1 MKKLLIILTI
11 FSIKANAQQLSLKDA
26 INIALKNSF
35 DIQIAKNNVE
45 ISTINNHISMA
56 GGLPTVTGTAS
67 NQESVI
73 NLNQKLNGG
82 TEITRNGA
90 ASNAL
95 TANVTGTML
104 LYNGYKVVTTKK
116 RLEEL
121 QHQNEQLLNA
131 QIQNTIAAVMVK
143 YYDVVRQQ
151 GYIKTLEQS
160 IALSKKQLELVEVK
174 QSIGLAN
181 NTDLYQSQIGLNTRL
196 QDLQTQKTI
205 IVQAKTDLLNLL
217 NLDPDSSI
225 TIMDT
230 ILVNNNVKMVDVLN
244 GINNNPQILSL
255 QQQIKI
261 NELLEKETASQKAV
275 SVRANVGVNLGRT
288 QQTAGQVLLNQSYGP
303 FVNVGVTIPI
313 YTGGTI
319 KRQQQ
324 MAAIN
329 TQNAKLQK
337 ENFLTDYKASAVK
350 TYQAYTSN
358 MELAKTQ
365 LNTFNITTQLT
376 SLVGQRYQLGQAT
389 ILDLQDAQR
398 SFEDAGYRLININYN
413 AKIAEIELLRLSGKL
428 GNY

>member
-45 ISTINNHISMA
+45 ISTINNHISIA

-67 NQESVI
+67 DQESVI

-90 ASNAL
+90 ASNNL

-104 LYNGYKVVTTKK
+104 LYNGYRVVTTKK

-160 IALSKKQLELVEVK
+160 IVLSKKQLELVQVK

-181 NTDLYQSQIGLNTRL
+181 NADLYQSQIGLNTRL

-205 IVQAKTDLLNLL
+205 INQAKTDLLNLL
-217 NLDPDSSI
+217 NLNPDSSI
-225 TIMDT
+225 AIIDT
-230 ILVNNNVKMVDVLN
+230 ILVNGSVKMVDVLN

-275 SVRANVGVNLGRT
+275 SVRANAGVNLGRT

-324 MAAIN
+324 VAAIN

-376 SLVGQRYQLGQAT
+376 NLVGQRYQLGQAT

-413 AKIAEIELLRLSGKL
+413 AKIAEIELLRLSGRL
-428 GNY
+428 GN

>member
-1 MKKLLIILTI
+1 MKKLLIILTV

-90 ASNAL
+90 ASNNL

-104 LYNGYKVVTTKK
+104 LYNGYRVVTTKK

-131 QIQNTIAAVMVK
+131 QIQNTIAAVMIK

-151 GYIKTLEQS
+151 GYTKTLEQS

-205 IVQAKTDLLNLL
+205 INQAKTDLLNLL
-217 NLDPDSSI
+217 NLNPDSSI
-225 TIMDT
+225 AIMDT

-275 SVRANVGVNLGRT
+275 SVRANAGLNLGRT

-303 FVNVGVTIPI
+303 FVNVGVTVPI

-324 MAAIN
+324 TAAIN

-358 MELAKTQ
+358 IELAKTQ

-398 SFEDAGYRLININYN
+398 SFEDAGYRLINLNYN

-428 GNY
+428 AN

>member
-1 MKKLLIILTI
+1 MKKLLIILTV

-45 ISTINNHISMA
+45 ISTINNHMSMA

-90 ASNAL
+90 ASNNL

-104 LYNGYKVVTTKK
+104 LYNGYRVVTTKK

-131 QIQNTIAAVMVK
+131 QIQNTIAAVMIK

-151 GYIKTLEQS
+151 GYTKTLEQS

-205 IVQAKTDLLNLL
+205 INQAKTDLLNLL
-217 NLDPDSSI
+217 NLNPDSSI
-225 TIMDT
+225 AIMDT

-275 SVRANVGVNLGRT
+275 SVRANAGLNLGRT

-303 FVNVGVTIPI
+303 FVNVGVTVPI

-324 MAAIN
+324 TAAIN

-358 MELAKTQ
+358 IELAKT
-365 LNTFNITTQLT
+365 
-376 SLVGQRYQLGQAT
+376 
-389 ILDLQDAQR
+389 
-398 SFEDAGYRLININYN
+398 
-413 AKIAEIELLRLSGKL
+413 
-428 GNY
+428 

>member
-1 MKKLLIILTI
+1 MKKLLIILTV

-261 NELLEKETASQKAV
+261 NELLEKETASQKTV
-275 SVRANVGVNLGRT
+275 SVRANAGVNLGRT

-428 GNY
+428 GN

>member
-428 GNY
+428 GN